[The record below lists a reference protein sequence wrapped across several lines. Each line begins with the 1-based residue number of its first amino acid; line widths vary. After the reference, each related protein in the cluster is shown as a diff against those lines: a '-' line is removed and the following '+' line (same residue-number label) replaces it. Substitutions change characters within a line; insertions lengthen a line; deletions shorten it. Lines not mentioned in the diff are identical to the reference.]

1 MMLNYIFYNNSSKYE
16 NKIERV
22 KKDELNSFQSCIK
35 NVSITFILF
44 GSIFIIINLL
54 INLFFIGNWK
64 FPNVYKLFSIT
75 SGLWLVIIVVQ
86 VLTFL
91 FPSTFFES
99 STQLFLNSEK
109 RPKAVEWNP
118 FTTGIFLSNVVA
130 FSCMSIASFYGIFSY
145 IVDSFNVTNGRMV
158 STTIFTF
165 SLNLMFLLLQFLY
178 VLLKIHRIKPIE
190 FGSYFPLFLPG
201 FACLLESFTVNVKSK
216 IREGLLNK
224 KNKKK
229 KQKQKMKDHRM
240 HQDEHLFLIN

>member
-44 GSIFIIINLL
+44 GSIFIIINIL

-75 SGLWLVIIVVQ
+75 SG
-86 VLTFL
+86 
-91 FPSTFFES
+91 
-99 STQLFLNSEK
+99 
-109 RPKAVEWNP
+109 
-118 FTTGIFLSNVVA
+118 IFA
-130 FSCMSIASFYGIFSY
+130 Y

-190 FGSYFPLFLPG
+190 FGSYFPLFLPA
-201 FACLLESFTVNVKSK
+201 FACLLESITVNVKSK
-216 IREGLLNK
+216 IRESLLNK
-224 KNKKK
+224 KSKKK

-240 HQDEHLFLIN
+240 HQDEYLFLIN